1 MTETNY
7 QITADHAAEM
17 LIRTATIPDRRGQT
31 QDKPSAIPCHSV
43 PPRELEGP
51 HGSTPHNRLLGC
63 GQLLTYIGFRIAHE
77 GSLGKVESHHFR
89 PSHDFKSELSEM
101 SVGSRFDYA
110 AATISV
116 LE

>member
-43 PPRELEGP
+43 PPRDL
-51 HGSTPHNRLLGC
+51 
-63 GQLLTYIGFRIAHE
+63 
-77 GSLGKVESHHFR
+77 GSLSQFLKR
-89 PSHDFKSELSEM
+89 PAAVADTQ
-101 SVGSRFDYA
+101 GS
-110 AATISV
+110 ISV
-116 LE
+116 PFDL